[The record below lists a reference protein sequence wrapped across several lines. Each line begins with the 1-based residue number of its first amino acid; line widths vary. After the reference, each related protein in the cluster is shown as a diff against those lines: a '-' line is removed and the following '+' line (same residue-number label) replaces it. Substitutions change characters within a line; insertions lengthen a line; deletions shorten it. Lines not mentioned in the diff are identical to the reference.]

1 VTLTEKTTNYRE
13 ALRMFLAARTK
24 GDIAKEPRPED
35 YGLASSQELW
45 FADKVKKEVLG

>member
-1 VTLTEKTTNYRE
+1 MTLNEKTNNYRD

-24 GDIAKEPRPED
+24 GDIAKEPNPQD

-45 FADKVKKEVLG
+45 FAAKVKKEVLG